1 MNFTSLWLFVI
12 AGSLLII
19 IPMYLR
25 GIFKALERIAKV
37 QEKAPARLLV
47 KTFVVDVMGE
57 MIEEAFKGLDEE
69 LEEFC
74 SADTSVR
81 VHSVRDS
88 VFNIHGYGQI
98 ARTVVYS
105 K

>member
-1 MNFTSLWLFVI
+1 MGLGVGCCITI
-12 AGSLLII
+12 PIILL
-19 IPMYLR
+19 Y
-25 GIFKALERIAKV
+25 IFRTLEHGVRV
-37 QEKAPARLLV
+37 QERVANAQQKVPARLLV
-47 KTFVVDVMGE
+47 KTFVADVMGE
-57 MIEEAFKGLDEE
+57 IVEEAFKTLDEE
-69 LEEFC
+69 LESFC